1 MMKKL
6 HPLLFLSNANCIGGK
21 LIEQSGAPY
30 LWSYFVQKKWESEKK
45 RIAHFCHSQVKL
57 NTLINPAWNWKKWTI
72 QFLLIIY
79 WLKYLRCLLSSISH
93 NIFHVISSYINFLI
107 NITLH
112 CYSLFNKIFSLG
124 KVISRQKILMTT
136 LPKLHLSGISCTEEK
151 NIILSCQPCSWILC
165 ASLVC
170 LSFMQLFRQ

>member
-1 MMKKL
+1 MLGRVVQFQMTALKETGPESFLSFNSTQQFLTNFLSKMMKKL

-112 CYSLFNKIFSLG
+112 CN
-124 KVISRQKILMTT
+124 
-136 LPKLHLSGISCTEEK
+136 
-151 NIILSCQPCSWILC
+151 
-165 ASLVC
+165 A
-170 LSFMQLFRQ
+170 